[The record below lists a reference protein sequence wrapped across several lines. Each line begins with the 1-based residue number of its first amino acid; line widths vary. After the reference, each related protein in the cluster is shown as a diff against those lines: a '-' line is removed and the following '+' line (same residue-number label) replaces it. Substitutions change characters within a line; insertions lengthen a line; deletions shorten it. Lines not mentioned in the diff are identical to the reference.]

1 VKTSRSGAPDLKV
14 VVDGKPLL
22 AGEAA
27 ALWRRFS
34 AWMEAH
40 TGDLGGFAASEGF
53 ATVHPEIHDGT
64 PVLIASRSGTQ
75 DAYAPAPRK
84 TRTRPRRG

>member
-1 VKTSRSGAPDLKV
+1 VKTSRSRAAGVKV

-22 AGEAA
+22 DDTAA

-40 TGDLGGFAASEGF
+40 AGDLGGFAASEGF
-53 ATVHPEIHDGT
+53 ARVHPEIHDGT

-75 DAYAPAPRK
+75 SAYAPAPRK
-84 TRTRPRRG
+84 PGTRARRR